1 MVEVGGADLDQFDE
15 GRVRPSRAAASKP
28 TRERKTFG
36 ADFAKSRRAGAV
48 VVGFMMSLAFVV
60 FAFVVFAFVAFMFV
74 AFGVFGV
81 FVFVAFGVFVF
92 VVMTMNLRT

>member
-15 GRVRPSRAAASKP
+15 GRVEPVAGRRVEADE
-28 TRERKTFG
+28 ERKTFG

-60 FAFVVFAFVAFMFV
+60 FAFVAFMF
-74 AFGVFGV
+74 GVFIV